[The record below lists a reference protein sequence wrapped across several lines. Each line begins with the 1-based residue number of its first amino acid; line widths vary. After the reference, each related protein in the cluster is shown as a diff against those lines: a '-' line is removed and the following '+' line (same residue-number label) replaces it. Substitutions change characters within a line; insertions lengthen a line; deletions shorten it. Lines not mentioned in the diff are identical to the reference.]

1 MRGRAGAPLR
11 LQREIAWHGETVER
25 LIPGPAGIGDDMGD
39 QRVEI
44 YFPGVGD
51 ASGVASGIL
60 ARKPAALA
68 TEGKAWMRSP
78 TEKGRFRKS
87 S

>member
-1 MRGRAGAPLR
+1 MRWRPGAPLG
-11 LQREIAWHGETVER
+11 LQREVARHGEAVER
-25 LIPGPAGIGDDMGD
+25 LIPGPADVGHDVSD
-39 QRVEI
+39 QRIEI

-51 ASGVASGIL
+51 ASGVASSAL
-60 ARKPAALA
+60 LRNPAALA

>member
-1 MRGRAGAPLR
+1 MRGRPGAPFG
-11 LQREIAWHGETVER
+11 LQREIARHGQAVER
-25 LIPGPAGIGDDMGD
+25 LIPGPAGIGHDVSY

-44 YFPGVGD
+44 YFPGPGD
-51 ASGVASGIL
+51 ASGVASGAL
-60 ARKPAALA
+60 ARNPAALA

-78 TEKGRFRKS
+78 TENGRFRKS